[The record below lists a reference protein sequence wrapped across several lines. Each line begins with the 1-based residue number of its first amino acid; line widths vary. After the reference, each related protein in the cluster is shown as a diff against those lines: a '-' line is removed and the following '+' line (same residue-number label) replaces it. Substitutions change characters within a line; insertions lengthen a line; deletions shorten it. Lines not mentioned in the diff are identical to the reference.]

1 MTEKLII
8 KLIFLCC
15 MNKLH
20 TSAAVIIPPK
30 DKWEPI
36 QEIRRQYDHQI
47 NRWMPHISLIYPFR
61 PESEYNTL
69 EQEFSAVC
77 KEIKPFE
84 IKLKSFEYFN
94 HGHQNFT
101 LWIAPEPKDSIINLQ
116 KNIQMLVPEC
126 NDLNLYKNGFTPHL
140 SVGQIK
146 GKKLL
151 LKIIQQLET
160 KWYEIKFTLNKIY
173 FIAREKCK
181 KSLFRVKK
189 VINFKN

>member
-1 MTEKLII
+1 
-8 KLIFLCC
+8 
-15 MNKLH
+15 MNKVY
-20 TSAAVIIPPK
+20 TSAVVIIPPK

-36 QEIRRQYDHQI
+36 QEIRRRYDRQI

-61 PESEYNTL
+61 PESEYNSL
-69 EQEFSAVC
+69 EQQFLVVC

-84 IKLKSFEYFN
+84 IKLKSFKYFN

-101 LWIAPEPKDSIINLQ
+101 IWIAPEPKNSITNLQ
-116 KNIQMLVPEC
+116 KSFQLLVPDC
-126 NDLNLYKNGFTPHL
+126 NEVNLYKSGFSPHL

-146 GKKLL
+146 GKKFLL
-151 LKIIQQLET
+151 DTIQQLET
-160 KWYEIKFTLNKIY
+160 KWHEIKFTLNKIY

-181 KSLFRVKK
+181 ESLFQVKK

>member
-1 MTEKLII
+1 MSKV
-8 KLIFLCC
+8 
-15 MNKLH
+15 N
-20 TSAAVIIPPK
+20 TSAVVIIPPNER
-30 DKWEPI
+30 WEPI
-36 QEIRRQYDHQI
+36 QGIRRRYDRQI
-47 NRWMPHISLIYPFR
+47 NRWMPHITLIYPFR
-61 PESEYNTL
+61 PESEYDTL

-77 KEIKPFE
+77 REIKPFE
-84 IKLKSFEYFN
+84 ITLKSFKYFS

-101 LWIAPEPKDSIINLQ
+101 LWIAPEPKNSITNLQ
-116 KNIQMLVPEC
+116 KNIQKLVPDC
-126 NDLNLYKNGFTPHL
+126 NDVNLYKSGFTPHL

-151 LKIIQQLET
+151 LENIQQLET

-181 KSLFRVKK
+181 ESLFQVKK